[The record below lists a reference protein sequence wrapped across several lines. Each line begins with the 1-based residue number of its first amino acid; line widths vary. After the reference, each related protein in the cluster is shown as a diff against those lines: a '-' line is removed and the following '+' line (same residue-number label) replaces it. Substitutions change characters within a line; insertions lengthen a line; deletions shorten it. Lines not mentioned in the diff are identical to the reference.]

1 VKELY
6 VGLMSGTSM
15 DGIDAALVEFDEASL
30 NIRHTLEFDY
40 PGSLREQLL
49 AAIEIPVDRP
59 IDNVADLDMAV
70 GECFRDAAL
79 ALINEAGVSA
89 TDINAI
95 GSHGQTL
102 RHQPDATKPFSLQI
116 GDAQLIA
123 EGTGI
128 QTIADF
134 RSADIA
140 AGGQGAPLAPYFHEW
155 LFRRSGATRCVL
167 NIGGVANV
175 TVITDGADTIGFD
188 TGPGNSLLDA
198 WIRKHRD
205 EPFDRS
211 GEWAAAGVVNN
222 ELLEQFLAEPYF
234 AYAPPK
240 STGFEHFN
248 LSWIESHDL
257 GAVAPAD
264 VQATLCALSA
274 QTIADA
280 IVDYA
285 PATQDVLVCGGGVH
299 NPVLLEQLASRLPEI
314 AVGSTADAGL
324 DPDWVEAVAFAW
336 LAMRHL
342 QSLPGNLP
350 SVTGASQP
358 VVLGSLVLPQ

>member
-1 VKELY
+1 MKELY

-15 DGIDAALVEFDEASL
+15 DGIDAALVEFDESSL

-49 AAIEIPVDRP
+49 AAIQIPLDQP
-59 IDNVADLDMAV
+59 IDNVTELDTAV

-79 ALINEAGVSA
+79 ALINEADVDA
-89 TDINAI
+89 AEICAI

-102 RHQPDATKPFSLQI
+102 RHQPDAAKPFSLQI
-116 GDAQLIA
+116 GDPQLIA
-123 EGTGI
+123 NGTGI

-155 LFRRSGATRCVL
+155 LFRQAGATRCVL
-167 NIGGVANV
+167 NIGGVANL
-175 TVITDGADTIGFD
+175 TVIADGADTIGFD

-198 WIRKHRD
+198 WIRKHRAV
-205 EPFDRS
+205 PFDRD
-211 GEWAAAGVVNN
+211 GEWAATGAVNE

-248 LSWIESHDL
+248 LSWIESHDV
-257 GAVAPAD
+257 GSVVPAD
-264 VQATLCALSA
+264 VQASLCALSA

-285 PATQDVLVCGGGVH
+285 PATEDVLICGGGVH
-299 NPVLLEQLASRLPEI
+299 NPILLGQLATRLPEI
-314 AVGSTADAGL
+314 AVRPTGDAGL

-342 QSLPGNLP
+342 QQLPGNLP
-350 SVTGASQP
+350 SVTGASEA
-358 VVLGSLVLPQ
+358 VVLGERHTPG